1 MCFSGFLKTKL
12 ELLWQPVGLVGA
24 SSAWIMKYLSTG
36 VTDFDESFT
45 NLFLS
50 VLSDAVLKFWPNKV
64 GKCPPYVG
72 IFLSRTISSS
82 TQFCEDISYLNFFW
96 NNIFWR
102 KKTWAFRILSQI
114 FRLCISQWAMTQ
126 KWEFSS
132 FEIFLNLRQIAVLAP
147 ILFIQKQ
154 KDGKFWKLYFHL

>member
-1 MCFSGFLKTKL
+1 MNLSPICFFQFCPS
-12 ELLWQPVGLVGA
+12 
-24 SSAWIMKYLSTG
+24 
-36 VTDFDESFT
+36 
-45 NLFLS
+45 
-50 VLSDAVLKFWPNKV
+50 SDAVWKFRQKKLV
-64 GKCPPYVG
+64 RVPPYVG
-72 IFLSRTISSS
+72 IFLSHTVPSS

-132 FEIFLNLRQIAVLAP
+132 FEIFLNWRQMAVLAP

-154 KDGKFWKLYFHL
+154 KYGEFCKLYFHI